1 MTQNR
6 RTVLLGIGAAGLGGG
21 AVFGSGAFTQSQA
34 DRESALIVS
43 NDDEALLAMEP
54 GDGTGSSVE
63 QVERQGNN
71 EQIELEFGE
80 LHGAGVN
87 VDGVTLFRDVLEVTN
102 NGDEDIL
109 LLAAGPDDDDS
120 RRARARVLANDESL
134 TDFVDGNENDPF
146 DYGNEVSDISKG
158 DDFNF
163 SPLDPPSRSI
173 EEVNSDAGF
182 RFALNDTGDPYDTG
196 PVTVGTGESV
206 SLSFEFETAQGTRSQ
221 EEPNEFE
228 FAPGLFRLK
237 AFSTELFDDDDLD
250 DEFEDD
256 DILSE

>member
-63 QVERQGNN
+63 QVEGDNN

-173 EEVNSDAGF
+173 EEVNPDAGF

-256 DILSE
+256 DIPSE